1 MDAQNLRLATFTFL
15 LVVEPGV
22 ALYGESEDYVNWTKA
37 FLPQTTGAK
46 VGQFLQISKVDD
58 AGRITEMAPA
68 ENPAV
73 EATNRAYEALRI
85 ANDVAQ
91 EIKAYSPSGTR
102 SIAEEA
108 MRRANSRLVA
118 PQSASVG
125 QYFRVKEVD
134 ANGVVT
140 AVEAVDVPVSGG
152 SADLSGYATEQFVQD
167 GFQPKGDYLESSALT
182 GAVNTALEQAKASG
196 EFDGADGKTPLKGVD
211 YFTEADKQEIAE
223 QAAEL
228 VDFPSGGE
236 GAWKKI
242 VDFSITEEVSSF
254 SVNQDLW
261 GNAINIFEQEALIF
275 CIAVPT
281 ASNDSKKSTTFLIN
295 GRHVSSI
302 QNALYHTAWNSRR
315 SLRIGHSPWTFIDV
329 EKTWYYGTGTDSLGP
344 WMPAADPKFGWNEC
358 IPELAGTPINSVGYY
373 TDGVFGIGSKIVVYV
388 KG

>member
-1 MDAQNLRLATFTFL
+1 
-15 LVVEPGV
+15 
-22 ALYGESEDYVNWTKA
+22 
-37 FLPQTTGAK
+37 
-46 VGQFLQISKVDD
+46 
-58 AGRITEMAPA
+58 
-68 ENPAV
+68 
-73 EATNRAYEALRI
+73 
-85 ANDVAQ
+85 
-91 EIKAYSPSGTR
+91 
-102 SIAEEA
+102 
-108 MRRANSRLVA
+108 
-118 PQSASVG
+118 
-125 QYFRVKEVD
+125 VD

-281 ASNDSKKSTTFLIN
+281 ASNDSKKVRPF
-295 GRHVSSI
+295 
-302 QNALYHTAWNSRR
+302 
-315 SLRIGHSPWTFIDV
+315 
-329 EKTWYYGTGTDSLGP
+329 
-344 WMPAADPKFGWNEC
+344 
-358 IPELAGTPINSVGYY
+358 
-373 TDGVFGIGSKIVVYV
+373 
-388 KG
+388 